1 MKKISGAI
9 FLLISVLTGAA
20 ILIRVI
26 FNFNFI
32 GLYELIGVTSG
43 IGILFSFIVAEINN
57 AHIKIEIIKY
67 KSNKFFITFKFF
79 LLTIVYACFTC
90 AQFWAAYISF
100 KNGHKT
106 IMLEIPTYLFYGCA
120 GFCFLY
126 LSIIAISKIYNIK
139 TI

>member
-1 MKKISGAI
+1 MQKISGAI
-9 FLLISVLTGAA
+9 FLLMSALTGFA

-32 GLYELIGVTSG
+32 GLYELIGITSG

-57 AHIKIEIIKY
+57 AHIKIEIIKL
-67 KSNKFFITFKFF
+67 SNNKKFVIIKFF
-79 LLTIVYACFTC
+79 LLIMVYVCFTC
-90 AQFWAAYISF
+90 GQFWAAYISF

-106 IMLEIPTYLFYGCA
+106 IMLEIPTYLFYLCA